1 MKKFFKILIVF
12 TFILNILTAYSMNIK
27 KKYSDK
33 YMVDLHAWLP
43 NTFDE
48 LKSINENEL
57 YKMAVEKYHYHQDKS
72 NFYSQKELKQI
83 ESFVNEEKL
92 NQYFTERLNKERAK
106 LGLSSNI
113 NSDNILIKVAKIRSN
128 ELAYTKK
135 VSHKRPNNTEYW
147 TVFEDIDKNLA
158 EKYSFENILKVS
170 ISNEA
175 QMISEKFIANYFFDS
190 WKESPEHWKFMI
202 DPELKK
208 IGINFSFASSN
219 DNNFLTQ
226 INYGVMFGM
235 R

>member
-1 MKKFFKILIVF
+1 
-12 TFILNILTAYSMNIK
+12 
-27 KKYSDK
+27 
-33 YMVDLHAWLP
+33 
-43 NTFDE
+43 
-48 LKSINENEL
+48 
-57 YKMAVEKYHYHQDKS
+57 MAVEKYHYHQDNS
-72 NFYSQKELKQI
+72 NFYSQKELKHI

-92 NQYFTERLNKERAK
+92 NQYFAERLNKERAK

-208 IGINFSFASSN
+208 IGINFSFASSD

>member
-1 MKKFFKILIVF
+1 M
-12 TFILNILTAYSMNIK
+12 
-27 KKYSDK
+27 
-33 YMVDLHAWLP
+33 
-43 NTFDE
+43 
-48 LKSINENEL
+48 
-57 YKMAVEKYHYHQDKS
+57 
-72 NFYSQKELKQI
+72 
-83 ESFVNEEKL
+83 
-92 NQYFTERLNKERAK
+92 
-106 LGLSSNI
+106 
-113 NSDNILIKVAKIRSN
+113 AKIRSN